1 MLEIYKKKEIITT
14 DVEQLKNRNKDII
27 VKRRK
32 VKTTYKDNVE
42 TRKIEFEKINLTKKI
57 NESAKM
63 IKKENSLEKKMQQIE
78 KLARSV

>member
-1 MLEIYKKKEIITT
+1 MLEIHKEKSIITT

-32 VKTTYKDNVE
+32 IKTTYKDNVE
-42 TRKIEFEKINLTKKI
+42 TRKIEYERINLTKKI

>member
-1 MLEIYKKKEIITT
+1 MLEIHKKKGIITT

-32 VKTTYKDNVE
+32 IKTTYKDNVE
-42 TRKIEFEKINLTKKI
+42 TRKIEYEKINLTKKI